1 MEVKKYAG
9 FIDKYKYSISPLKKM
24 SQFRETPVIVVLI
37 GLIVISSLI
46 SPHFFSKVNIKNVLT
61 QVSIIAIL
69 AGGEAYVI
77 LTGGIDLSPG
87 SVLSLVGV
95 LTAGMMKWTNLP
107 VCIAIPIGLAVGT
120 LCGLTN
126 GLMVTKVKI
135 PSFIATLAMM
145 AVARGLALIYAKG
158 VPISMFPPTFRAIA
172 RYVGPI
178 SVLTIIMVAMLI
190 IGQLILSFTRTG
202 QYIHATGGN
211 EEATRYLGVNVDK
224 VKLFAFSFAG
234 FCAAVG
240 GIMMTARLDS
250 AYPNVGQGYELD
262 AIGSAVLGGVS
273 FTGGIGS
280 VMGAFM
286 GALVITILGNL
297 LNLLRVSAFYQYV
310 VKGVILAVAALSL
323 SRGVKYAK

>member
-1 MEVKKYAG
+1 
-9 FIDKYKYSISPLKKM
+9 
-24 SQFRETPVIVVLI
+24 
-37 GLIVISSLI
+37 
-46 SPHFFSKVNIKNVLT
+46 
-61 QVSIIAIL
+61 
-69 AGGEAYVI
+69 
-77 LTGGIDLSPG
+77 
-87 SVLSLVGV
+87 
-95 LTAGMMKWTNLP
+95 
-107 VCIAIPIGLAVGT
+107 
-120 LCGLTN
+120 
-126 GLMVTKVKI
+126 
-135 PSFIATLAMM
+135 
-145 AVARGLALIYAKG
+145 
-158 VPISMFPPTFRAIA
+158 MFPPTFRIIA

-178 SVLTIIMVAMLI
+178 SGLTIIMIVMLT

-211 EEATRYLGVNVDK
+211 EEATRYLGVNVNR

-240 GIMMTARLDS
+240 GIMMTARLNS

-280 VMGAFM
+280 VGGAFM

-310 VKGVILAVAALSL
+310 VKGIILAVAALSL
-323 SRGVKYAK
+323 SRGVRYAK